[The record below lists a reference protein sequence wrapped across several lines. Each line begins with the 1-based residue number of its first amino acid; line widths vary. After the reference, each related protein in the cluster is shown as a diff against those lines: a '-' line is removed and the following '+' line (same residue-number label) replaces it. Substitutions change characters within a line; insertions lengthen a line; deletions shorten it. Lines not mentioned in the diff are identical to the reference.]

1 MSSGLPALYTA
12 LREAGPDDRVL
23 DAFVLLGP
31 SVLALL
37 ALLGRGPVT
46 EVLAAGY
53 VLALPTYVAAAAV
66 RTARTT
72 SD

>member
-1 MSSGLPALYTA
+1 MSGVLRALYTA
-12 LREAGPDDRVL
+12 FRDAGPNDRVL

-31 SVLALL
+31 LVLALL

-46 EVLAAGY
+46 EALAAGY
-53 VLALPTYVAAAAV
+53 VLALLAYVAAIAV